1 MPRFNL
7 GDLADETHDCSRPA
21 LFDCLDWDHPRAY
34 SHSEIDASCDSL
46 ARGLLRR
53 GLRRGNRVA
62 IISGNR
68 AEFLI
73 TYFGVMRAGLVAVP
87 INHKLPADT
96 VDFVLGDVGATL
108 VFCDAERRALVPAGY
123 TVVQFGEDFDSLL
136 DAGAFETV
144 RPERGETAMIL
155 YTSGS
160 TGRPKGVPLSHDGQL
175 WTVETRLRSGPAQQH
190 RLLIA
195 APLFHI
201 NALGASKFAFA
212 ANASMVL
219 LPQFD
224 AKHYLEAIE
233 RFRCTWLTSVPTML
247 ALVTRETE
255 LLART
260 DVSSV
265 QFARM
270 GSAPLTQKL
279 IDDVQRAFPG
289 ASVGNGYG
297 TTEAGPMVFTPQ
309 HPDGRKA
316 PPLSLGW
323 PAPRVELRI
332 VGTDGSDANEGELW
346 QRTPA
351 NMSGYLNLP
360 EKTAQVLTPDGW
372 YMSGDIFRRDEQGVY
387 WFVGRADDMF
397 VCGGEN
403 IYPGEVEQM
412 LERHADVV
420 QACVV
425 PVPDEIKGEKPF
437 AFIVTRPGS
446 KLTEADV
453 KGYALEHAPAY
464 QHPRQVEFL
473 GELPLA
479 GTNKVDRKALS
490 ARALELWRAGQGRT
504 A

>member
-7 GDLADETHDCSRPA
+7 GDLAEENQGSTRPA
-21 LFDCLDWDHPRAY
+21 LFDCRDWHHPREY
-34 SHSEIDASCDSL
+34 SHREIDALCNAVARAL
-46 ARGLLRR
+46 LKRGLCR
-53 GLRRGNRVA
+53 GERVA

-73 TYFGVMRAGLVAVP
+73 AYFGAMRAGLIAVP
-87 INHKLPADT
+87 VNHKLPADT
-96 VDFVLGDVGATL
+96 VDFLLSDVGAAL
-108 VFCDAERRALVPAGY
+108 VFCDPERRALVPAGY
-123 TVVQFGEDFDSLL
+123 AVVQFGEDFDSFL
-136 DAGAFETV
+136 DRGPFEAV
-144 RPERGETAMIL
+144 RPERGEIAMIL

-175 WTVETRLRSGPAQQH
+175 WTVETRLRSGPAEHQ
-190 RLLIA
+190 RLLVA

-224 AKHYLEAIE
+224 AKRYIEAIE
-233 RFRCTWLTSVPTML
+233 RFHCTWLTSVPTML

-265 QFARM
+265 QHVRM

-279 IDDVQRAFPG
+279 IDDVLRAFPG

-309 HPDGRKA
+309 HPDYGRA

-323 PAPRVELRI
+323 PAPQVELRI
-332 VGTDGSDANEGELW
+332 VDADGRDADEGVLW

-360 EKTAQVLTPDGW
+360 EKTAQVMTPDGW
-372 YMSGDIFRRDEQGVY
+372 YMSGDIFRRDEKGVY

-403 IYPGEVEQM
+403 IYAGAVEQM
-412 LERHADVV
+412 LEKHADVL

-453 KGYALEHAPAY
+453 QAYALEHAPAY

-473 GELPLA
+473 EELPLA
-479 GTNKVDRKALS
+479 GTNKIDRKALA
-490 ARALELWRAGQGRT
+490 ARAAQLWKESA